1 MAKKKKTQFKG
12 AKYKDGILSYNYLGG
27 KGGKGRGAVSI
38 KKQGDDWFFV
48 DDKGEI
54 RDALGNGGKLT
65 PTHINNLK
73 RDGIFEAVKVNPDTG
88 VEIKAGDSGD
98 IDAQEVRM
106 PRGGESDTSSF
117 EQTANYQ
124 VAPQTDSASFGRGYG
139 KYTYPGGEGT
149 AVASAP
155 VPVKQGGMG
164 AQSEWADKGLKS
176 EPTYYQGEA
185 MGLEGQNFAPA
196 QTWEGAGQISLPSQ
210 PINNVTSPQSL
221 AAGQMSSPNNNVIT
235 PSTPSIQRELG
246 PTTSEWAA
254 KGYINEQ
261 AMDKAAKGGFNPES
275 AVDYRKF
282 TGGQTNFRGLD
293 AAGTTNL
300 NTKGLDI
307 GTGGDGSMWDSSF
320 YRTKDGTLMKD
331 TPWYKG
337 GEDTV
342 ATQADIDAG
351 IKDQNASPWGSAA
364 GWQAAGSVMKGVG
377 GLASAYTGLQN
388 YRLARDAFGAQK
400 DQWQADYNQRLKAY
414 EDNKKLANQ
423 EIEARNRTLQARGQ
437 AADQYSKL

>member
-221 AAGQMSSPNNNVIT
+221 TGQNEFTGFGQENMSGPGWGA
-235 PSTPSIQRELG
+235 PSTPTVQRELG

-254 KGYINEQ
+254 KGFASEPKYHQEGSVVDYGQHTRGPVSQ
-261 AMDKAAKGGFNPES
+261 AATDRLEAAAAPGVTVEKDNPWGAADWS
-275 AVDYRKF
+275 AV
-282 TGGQTNFRGLD
+282 
-293 AAGTTNL
+293 
-300 NTKGLDI
+300 
-307 GTGGDGSMWDSSF
+307 
-320 YRTKDGTLMKD
+320 
-331 TPWYKG
+331 
-337 GEDTV
+337 
-342 ATQADIDAG
+342 
-351 IKDQNASPWGSAA
+351 
-364 GWQAAGSVMKGVG
+364 GSVMKGVG
-377 GLASAYTGLQN
+377 GLASAYTGIKN
-388 YRLARDAFGAQK
+388 YQLARDAFNTQK
-400 DQWQADYNQRLKAY
+400 NQWQQDYDQRVKAF
-414 EDNKKLANQ
+414 EQNRKLANQ
-423 EIEARNRTLQARGQ
+423 DIQSRNRTLLARNK
-437 AADQYSKL
+437 DRTDTYSELKA